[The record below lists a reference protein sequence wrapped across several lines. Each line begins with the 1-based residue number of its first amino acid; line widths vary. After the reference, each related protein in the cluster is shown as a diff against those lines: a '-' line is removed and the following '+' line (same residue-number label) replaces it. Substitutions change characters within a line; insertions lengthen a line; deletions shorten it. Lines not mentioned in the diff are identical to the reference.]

1 MVNKNR
7 ERKIK
12 GGMMNYFG
20 IQEGKISFEDIES
33 WLGED
38 IKYRAVCTLME
49 IANGT
54 YKVENFK
61 QDIENYKEE

>member
-1 MVNKNR
+1 
-7 ERKIK
+7 
-12 GGMMNYFG
+12 MMNYFG
-20 IQEGKISFEDIES
+20 IEKGKISFEDIES

-38 IKYRAVCTLME
+38 VKYRAVSTLME

-61 QDIENYKEE
+61 QDIQNYKEE